1 MESDRRLKKVC
12 PQCRAVCVCGH
23 TFPSKRKA
31 QCIAKKEAM
40 KRRRTLETEQEKFA
54 RTEQDRLRK
63 QSTRAAETYDQIPA
77 WRRSDR
83 QHKQTTRA
91 SETIEQMLHR
101 RECDRLHKETTSA
114 SETIEQ
120 TLHRLERRK
129 IHMASVR
136 AAETPDKSSRRKE
149 TIKECNKSRRKR
161 GLSVE
166 NCIALRDPKWP

>member
-1 MESDRRLKKVC
+1 MESDRRPKKVC
-12 PQCRAVCVCGH
+12 PQCDTTVHARRAVCVCGH
-23 TFPSKRKA
+23 TFPSKTKA

-63 QSTRAAETYDQIPA
+63 QSTRAAETYDQISA
-77 WRRSDR
+77 RRRSDR
-83 QHKQTTRA
+83 LR
-91 SETIEQMLHR
+91 
-101 RECDRLHKETTSA
+101 KETTRA

-120 TLHRLERRK
+120 TLHRLEQSK

-136 AAETPDKSSRRKE
+136 AAQTPDESSRRKK
-149 TIKECNKSRRKR
+149 TIKEYNRSRRKR

-166 NCIALRDPKWP
+166 NSIAAFH